1 MFANLRL
8 MIVALS
14 ASLFAIVCAMSL
26 FMGMFAAFNV
36 AHESFSGLAPAKP
49 PLQLAYADEI
59 SAPVADG
66 KPAPFGVRFQL
77 NARQIPGGPVI
88 VAVPATLD
96 HVASPEAP
104 AEPATNPAVNSQSVS
119 QPDLQSI
126 AALPHDDVQP
136 PQPPT
141 EDAPPVAPVGAA
153 TNADANVSERIG
165 EAKPNGSASSNDTTG
180 AMAATKPAAPEQPT
194 AASVPHHLAPQIR
207 IVSREADNPA
217 SVTTSPAP
225 TLARKGSKRRK
236 LAVHLHQSHHFR
248 RPRVHQVSSGRTR
261 AFVQPSA
268 YNQPT
273 VTNYAPGG
281 YAEPNGFVQPS
292 FAFTPAAIKPRPARW
307 RRLVKG
313 SFGGASSQ

>member
-36 AHESFSGLAPAKP
+36 ARESFSGLAAAKP
-49 PLQLAYADEI
+49 PLQIAYADEI

-126 AALPHDDVQP
+126 AALPHDDAQP
-136 PQPPT
+136 PQPSSG
-141 EDAPPVAPVGAA
+141 DVPPAAPVEAA
-153 TNADANVSERIG
+153 TNADAKVSEKTS
-165 EAKPNGSASSNDTTG
+165 EAKPNGSASNNDPSG
-180 AMAATKPAAPEQPT
+180 AIAATKPSPEPAAPERP
-194 AASVPHHLAPQIR
+194 AAAAVVLHYLAPQIR

-225 TLARKGSKRRK
+225 TLARKVSKRRK

-248 RPRVHQVSSGRTR
+248 RPRLRQLSSARTQ
-261 AFVQPSA
+261 AVVQPGA

-273 VTNYAPGG
+273 MTNY
-281 YAEPNGFVQPS
+281 GFVEPG
-292 FAFTPAAIKPRPARW
+292 FGFTPAAIKPRPARW
-307 RRLVKG
+307 RHVVRD